1 MTAESGEFAINVKLH
16 AIGDL
21 FKSIDPSPLV
31 ERDIDDEIEDF
42 VVDWARD
49 AAHGARIRLVIREQT
64 GEPFDA
70 DGIRASVA
78 NYFTYLRNRQDRRIR
93 HLLREGRRALG
104 VGVLFLLVCSALGQ
118 ALSALIGGPVGATLK
133 EGLLIIGWVANWRPV
148 EIFLYDWRPMHGQ
161 LEIYE
166 RLAAARI
173 EFITGH

>member
-1 MTAESGEFAINVKLH
+1 MAAESGEFAIDVKLH
-16 AIGDL
+16 AISDL

-31 ERDIDDEIEDF
+31 ERDLDDEIEDF

-49 AAHGARIRLVIREQT
+49 APRGARIRLVIREEAR
-64 GEPFDA
+64 EPFDA
-70 DGIRASVA
+70 AGIRESVA

-104 VGVLFLLVCSALGQ
+104 VGVVFLLICSGLGE
-118 ALSALIGGPVGATLK
+118 ALSALIGGPVGLMLK

-148 EIFLYDWRPMHGQ
+148 EIFLYDWRPMRGQ

-173 EFITGH
+173 EFNSGR